1 MWYVYFGLMIFNFTA
16 LYCLRRWTKFL
27 SDADVIGT
35 CVCSFIPV
43 LNLAPIIV
51 FILSAIIYYCT
62 NSKTFP
68 KIEVLLT
75 KKIFKQG
82 K

>member
-1 MWYVYFGLMIFNFTA
+1 MIFNFIV
-16 LYCLRRWTKFL
+16 LFCLRRWTKFL

-43 LNLAPIIV
+43 LNIVPIIV
-51 FILSAIIYYCT
+51 FIISVIAFCYKNGII
-62 NSKTFP
+62 FP
-68 KIEVLLT
+68 NIESLLT

>member
-1 MWYVYFGLMIFNFTA
+1 MIFNFIV
-16 LYCLRRWTKFL
+16 LFCLRRWTKFL

-35 CVCSFIPV
+35 FVCSFIPV

-51 FILSAIIYYCT
+51 FILSAIIYYCI

-68 KIEVLLT
+68 KIGALLT
-75 KKIFKQG
+75 KKIFKQC